1 MVSVGDRA
9 AALLGGRLD
18 SARPLQGGDLS
29 EVVRLRMDDGRTA
42 VAKTGPAARAEA
54 EMLAAISDTG
64 APAPA
69 VLAVS
74 DDLLVMA
81 DLGAA
86 TGLDRA
92 WGALGAALRKLHDDR
107 GTRYGWPR
115 DHAFGHVPIPN
126 APADSWP
133 AFWAE
138 RRLLPS
144 VPHLPADLA
153 RRVEALAARLP
164 ELLPARPVA
173 ALLHGDLWTGNVMAR
188 GETVTGLIDPACYRG
203 HGEVDLAMLS
213 LFGRPGPAFRA
224 AYGPPEAGE
233 DARRPLYQ
241 LWPALVHLRLFGGG
255 YRALVESCLRAA
267 GA

>member
-29 EVVRLRMDDGRTA
+29 EVVRLRLDDGRTA

-54 EMLAAISDTG
+54 DMLSAVAAAG

-81 DLGAA
+81 DLGDG

-92 WGALGAALRKLHDDR
+92 WGALGAALRELHDDR
-107 GTRYGWPR
+107 GAQYGWPH
-115 DHAFGHVPIPN
+115 DHAFGPVPIAN
-126 APADSWP
+126 APADTWP
-133 AFWAE
+133 AFWSE
-138 RRLLPS
+138 RRLLPC
-144 VPHLPADLA
+144 VPHLPSDLA

-164 ELLPARPVA
+164 ELLPARPPA

-188 GETVTGLIDPACYRG
+188 GDAVTGLIDPACYRG
-203 HGEVDLAMLS
+203 HAEVDLAMLS

-233 DARRPLYQ
+233 DARRQLYQ
-241 LWPALVHLRLFGGG
+241 LWPALVHLRLFGSG
-255 YRALVESCLRAA
+255 YRALVERCLRAA